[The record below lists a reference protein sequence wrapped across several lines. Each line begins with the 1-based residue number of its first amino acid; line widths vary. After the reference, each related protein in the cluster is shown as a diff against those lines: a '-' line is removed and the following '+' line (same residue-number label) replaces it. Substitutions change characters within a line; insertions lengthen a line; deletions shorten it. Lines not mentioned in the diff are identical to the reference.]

1 MDILTVLISLIYEH
15 RIFYLFMSSS
25 VSFIK
30 VMWFSMYRSF
40 ISLIKYI
47 YWDFPGGTSG
57 KELAFQCRRL
67 RDPGSIPGSGRSPG
81 EGHGNPLQYSC
92 LENPMDGGALQA
104 MVCRV
109 TRGWTW
115 LKWLITTAQI
125 ILFYFGTVGKW
136 NHSLYFFFHV
146 VCYFYIVVFS
156 CCLLLLYRKANAFW
170 MLIFYPVLNLL
181 TSCNSFW

>member
-40 ISLIKYI
+40 ISLIKYT

-125 ILFYFGTVGKW
+125 IYFTLVLLVNGIILFI
-136 NHSLYFFFHV
+136 SFFMLFV
-146 VCYFYIVVFS
+146 ITIQKSKCFS
-156 CCLLLLYRKANAFW
+156 NVNFL
-170 MLIFYPVLNLL
+170 
-181 TSCNSFW
+181 SCTKFVD

>member
-30 VMWFSMYRSF
+30 VMWFLMYRSF

-47 YWDFPGGTSG
+47 YWDFPGGTNG
-57 KELAFQCRRL
+57 KELAFQSRRL

-81 EGHGNPLQYSC
+81 EGHGNPLQYSY

-115 LKWLITTAQI
+115 LKWLITTALIVLLTLVLLVSGI
-125 ILFYFGTVGKW
+125 ILFI
-136 NHSLYFFFHV
+136 SFFMLFV
-146 VCYFYIVVFS
+146 ITIQKSKCFLNVNFVS
-156 CCLLLLYRKANAFW
+156 CTKFVDWL
-170 MLIFYPVLNLL
+170 
-181 TSCNSFW
+181 